1 MVCLLPGLVTPKPAN
16 VGDSELYMWPMGH
29 KQFERL
35 CISAWQLGY
44 RVAALVSAALGVDW
58 ATLPTTMLNT
68 NATAHHEHQSKRQVG
83 GNICRIWLNDGA
95 LNMRLA
101 TSGSGPSISEV
112 KGCRML
118 AGLGH

>member
-1 MVCLLPGLVTPKPAN
+1 MAAVLALRGRDCHSDAHGERTRWHSQRSEHGLAMVCLLPGLVTPKPAN

-29 KQFERL
+29 IQFERL

-68 NATAHHEHQSKRQVG
+68 NATAHHEHQS
-83 GNICRIWLNDGA
+83 
-95 LNMRLA
+95 
-101 TSGSGPSISEV
+101 
-112 KGCRML
+112 
-118 AGLGH
+118 